1 MRCPYC
7 ASEVPQAAIV
17 CPHCAHDFY
26 LFKPLLE
33 RIEQLEARLLE
44 QAQAG
49 RVTHEER
56 IAALE
61 SELAALKAGQPAA
74 QGVAVPLATGGQGL
88 AFRSGAATPLSAV
101 AGSKRYW
108 VSLAL
113 ALSPTLAL
121 LVVAHIVLL
130 FVYDVKPLYLR
141 FASILIP
148 IPFGFALLVWH
159 PHRFRISAIGG
170 FAIAAVAVWLM
181 LVTTAYVD
189 NVPVMP
195 QRARDMREVL
205 EYMASIGLAFLT
217 GLLLGK
223 LRYRRLYMMTP
234 EPNRLTLFLAE
245 LFTTNKEGE
254 LGVVR
259 LANRIQK
266 TVSAFT
272 PIGAGAASIY
282 AGIKALIGDG
292 G

>member
-7 ASEVPQAAIV
+7 TSEVPQAAIV
-17 CPHCAHDFY
+17 CPHCARDFY

-33 RIEQLEARLLE
+33 RIEQLETRLLE

-49 RVTHEER
+49 MATHEGR

-61 SELAALKAGQPAA
+61 SELAALKVAQPAA
-74 QGVAVPLATGGQGL
+74 QGVAV
-88 AFRSGAATPLSAV
+88 AAPLSPV
-101 AGSKRYW
+101 AGTKRYG

-121 LVVAHIVLL
+121 LVIAHIVLL

-141 FASILIP
+141 IASVLIP

-159 PHRFRISAIGG
+159 PQRFRISAIGG
-170 FAIAAVAVWLM
+170 FAMGVVAVWLM

-189 NVPVMP
+189 KVPVMP
-195 QRARDMREVL
+195 QSARDVQEVL

-223 LRYRRLYMMTP
+223 LRYRQLYMS
-234 EPNRLTLFLAE
+234 EPNRLILFLAE
-245 LFTTNKEGE
+245 LFTFNREGE

-272 PIGAGAASIY
+272 PIGAGAAAIY
-282 AGIKALIGDG
+282 AGIKALIGHG

>member
-7 ASEVPQAAIV
+7 ASEVPQAAVV
-17 CPHCAHDFY
+17 CPHCTHDFY

-33 RIEQLEARLLE
+33 RLEQLETRLLE

-49 RVTHEER
+49 IVTHEAR

-61 SELAALKAGQPAA
+61 SELAVLKTAQPAA
-74 QGVAVPLATGGQGL
+74 PGVAV
-88 AFRSGAATPLSAV
+88 AAPLSPV

-113 ALSPTLAL
+113 ALIPALAL
-121 LVVAHIVLL
+121 LVVAHVVLL

-141 FASILIP
+141 IASILIP
-148 IPFGFALLVWH
+148 IPFGFSLLVWH
-159 PHRFRISAIGG
+159 PHRVRISAIAG
-170 FAIAAVAVWLM
+170 FSMAVVGVWLM
-181 LVTTAYVD
+181 LVTTAYLD

-195 QRARDMREVL
+195 QSARDVREVL
-205 EYMASIGLAFLT
+205 EYMASLGLAFLT

-223 LRYRRLYMMTP
+223 LRYRRLLVSP
-234 EPNRLTLFLAE
+234 EPNRLIVFLAE

-259 LANRIQK
+259 LANRINK
-266 TVSAFT
+266 TVAAFMPMGT
-272 PIGAGAASIY
+272 GAAAIY
-282 AGIKALIGDG
+282 AGIKAFISR
-292 G
+292 

>member
-7 ASEVPQAAIV
+7 ASEIPQAALV
-17 CPHCAHDFY
+17 CPHCTRDFY

-33 RIEQLEARLLE
+33 RIEQLETRLQ
-44 QAQAG
+44 QAPAG
-49 RVTHEER
+49 MATHEER
-56 IAALE
+56 LAALE
-61 SELAALKAGQPAA
+61 GELAALKAAQPVAPDL
-74 QGVAVPLATGGQGL
+74 AVPLAT
-88 AFRSGAATPLSAV
+88 AVPAPAPRSGT
-101 AGSKRYW
+101 KRYW
-108 VSLAL
+108 ISLVL
-113 ALSPTLAL
+113 ALSPALAL
-121 LVVAHIVLL
+121 LVAAHIVLL

-141 FASILIP
+141 FASMVIP

-159 PHRFRISAIGG
+159 PQRFRISAIGG
-170 FAIAAVAVWLM
+170 FAMAAVAVWLM

-189 NVPVMP
+189 SVPVMP
-195 QRARDMREVL
+195 QKARDVREVL
-205 EYMASIGLAFLT
+205 EYITSIGLAFLT

-223 LRYRRLYMMTP
+223 LRYRRLSVAP

-259 LANRIQK
+259 LATRIQK
-266 TVSAFT
+266 IVSAFT

>member
-7 ASEVPQAAIV
+7 TSEVPQAAIV
-17 CPHCAHDFY
+17 CPHCARDFY

-44 QAQAG
+44 QTQAG
-49 RVTHEER
+49 MVTHEGR

-61 SELAALKAGQPAA
+61 SELAALKAAQPAA
-74 QGVAVPLATGGQGL
+74 PGFAGTA
-88 AFRSGAATPLSAV
+88 PLSPGVGA
-101 AGSKRYW
+101 KRYW
-108 VSLAL
+108 VSSVL
-113 ALSPTLAL
+113 ALSPALAL

-130 FVYDVKPLYLR
+130 FLYDVKPLYLR
-141 FASILIP
+141 FVSILIP

-159 PHRFRISAIGG
+159 PRRFRISAIGG
-170 FAIAAVAVWLM
+170 FAMGMVAVWLM

-189 NVPVMP
+189 KVPVMP
-195 QRARDMREVL
+195 QSTRDVREVL

-223 LRYRRLYMMTP
+223 LRYRRLHVRT
-234 EPNRLTLFLAE
+234 EPSRLAVFLAE

-254 LGVVR
+254 LRVLQ
-259 LANRIQK
+259 LAGRIQK
-266 TVSAFT
+266 TVSGFT